1 MKKFLIFLSG
11 LFFFVSCA
19 TTKPFVIKENYV
31 TKNFEILENN
41 KLRYTLPFSRYCG
54 YQAVDDRCYF
64 IDCSESRIFEYGE
77 LCFFDYKTEK
87 FLYSGIKSGS
97 SFIITK
103 NYIVASS
110 LVNVETSSD
119 IEDVFGIGLNKKEYP
134 LNISIYDTKEYKN
147 IKSFDLE
154 KYREGHDFNS
164 LFINIITDSPNE
176 KVKVEYG
183 IYDTNMII
191 PIGSINLKTLE
202 IE

>member
-1 MKKFLIFLSG
+1 MDNH
-11 LFFFVSCA
+11 C
-19 TTKPFVIKENYV
+19 
-31 TKNFEILENN
+31 
-41 KLRYTLPFSRYCG
+41 
-54 YQAVDDRCYF
+54 
-64 IDCSESRIFEYGE
+64 
-77 LCFFDYKTEK
+77 FDYKTEK
-87 FLYSGIKSGS
+87 FLYTGIKSGS

-103 NYIVASS
+103 NFIVASS

-119 IEDVFGIGLNKKEYP
+119 VEDIFGIGLNKKEYP

-147 IKSFDLE
+147 LKSFDLE
-154 KYREGHDFNS
+154 KYREGHDFNT